1 MQEATPAPAPSAQL
15 VGNAFVE
22 QYYHILHQSP
32 QLVHRFYQDSSS
44 LSRPD
49 TKGNMSTV
57 TTMQAIGEKIQSL
70 NYGDYTAE
78 IKTADSQESYEKG
91 VIVLVTGCLTGKDNV
106 GRKFAQTFFLAPQEK
121 GYYVLNDVFR
131 YIEDNES
138 LPTDTASVNGI
149 NESAPEAIVTA
160 EPEPIHA
167 PDHLVVD
174 PATPSEEEDLN
185 NGAEVC
191 DPSDNDERS
200 VVEDELVEPEPQ
212 ALASQNRGLAEVDPT
227 PDPAPETQEDAPK
240 KSYASILL
248 EKSTASPV
256 RVVPRTVRTVSAN
269 SDHQS
274 TGPAKPFP
282 APETSAPIGD
292 AAPESSN
299 THEEAPEGYSIH
311 VRNLPYDA
319 TVGQLEKEFKKFG
332 PIKRDGIQVRSSKQQ
347 GFCFGFVEFESLS
360 SMQSALEASPIT
372 IGDRPAVIEEKRTST
387 RVSSGGR
394 GRFTS
399 GRAGYRNDNFRGRGN
414 YGGGGR
420 SFGRNEFRN
429 QGEFSGRARGSGGR
443 SADGYQ
449 RGSSGGRGGRQGG
462 GNRIAIPPT

>member
-32 QLVHRFYQDSSS
+32 ELVHRFYQDSSS
-44 LSRPD
+44 LSRMD
-49 TKGNMSTV
+49 IKGNMTTV
-57 TTMQAIGEKIQSL
+57 TTMEAIGEKIQSL

-138 LPTDTASVNGI
+138 LPTNTASVNGI

-174 PATPSEEEDLN
+174 PAIPFEEEDLN

-191 DPSDNDERS
+191 DPSDNDEGS
-200 VVEDELVEPEPQ
+200 VVEDELVEPP
-212 ALASQNRGLAEVDPT
+212 ALPSQNLAEVDPT

-248 EKSTASPV
+248 KKSMASPV
-256 RVVPRTVRTVSAN
+256 RVVPHTVRTVSAN
-269 SDHQS
+269 TDHLPA
-274 TGPAKPFP
+274 GPAKSFP
-282 APETSAPIGD
+282 APEASPPTGD
-292 AAPESSN
+292 AAPESSHS
-299 THEEAPEGYSIH
+299 HEEAPEGYSIH

-319 TVGQLEKEFKKFG
+319 TVGQLEKEFKRFG

-387 RVSSGGR
+387 RVSGGR
-394 GRFTS
+394 GRFAS

-443 SADGYQ
+443 SGDGYQ
-449 RGSSGGRGGRQGG
+449 RGSSNGRGGRQGG
-462 GNRIAIPPT
+462 GNRSSVPPT